1 MICDGTF
8 GGGTDAAR
16 LDGAGVYRA
25 GEAEATYSQEISI
38 QLLR

>member
-1 MICDGTF
+1 MICHGTF

-16 LDGAGVYRA
+16 LTGAGPARA
-25 GEAEATYSQEISI
+25 GEAEATYSHEISI